1 MVLPPRW
8 RHLAILIIPQT
19 KSLLKT
25 DIYGC
30 FNKENG
36 KVLINIFC
44 MSPVSH
50 AKITRQINNNNSH
63 DEYRRHTQTD
73 SLLNQRVISL

>member
-1 MVLPPRW
+1 M
-8 RHLAILIIPQT
+8 PQT
-19 KSLLKT
+19 KSTLKT
-25 DIYGC
+25 DINGC

-44 MSPVSH
+44 KSPVSH

-63 DEYRRHTQTD
+63 DEYQRHTQTD
-73 SLLNQRVISL
+73 SLLNHKSFHCE